1 MSSWQQER
9 QQEHT
14 TKQRPALWNLASGC
28 RVAQSF
34 SMSHHCNQ
42 LLIRERTTQ
51 SLSSA
56 PRCSCQPQLSRLRTV
71 LGRRRKMV
79 WSLSVFKKGLHTCI
93 HTHTHA
99 QTRARTHTHRQT
111 CTNKQRNNQTN
122 KQTIQTDGRT
132 DGQTGKTDGRT
143 DGRLEKQMHIQQASR
158 KTVAILYEP
167 SFLPLFNPRA
177 AEDSSKSIP
186 QWRIDFSKHG

>member
-93 HTHTHA
+93 HTHTH
-99 QTRARTHTHRQT
+99 TRKHEHAHTHTHT
-111 CTNKQRNNQTN
+111 DKHAPTNRETTKQTN
-122 KQTIQTDGRT
+122 KPYRQTDGRT
-132 DGQTGKTDGRT
+132 GRQAKPTDGQTDGWKNRCISS
-143 DGRLEKQMHIQQASR
+143 RHHEK
-158 KTVAILYEP
+158 P
-167 SFLPLFNPRA
+167 
-177 AEDSSKSIP
+177 
-186 QWRIDFSKHG
+186 

>member
-93 HTHTHA
+93 HTHTRKHEHA
-99 QTRARTHTHRQT
+99 HTHTDKHAP
-111 CTNKQRNNQTN
+111 TNRETTKQTN
-122 KQTIQTDGRT
+122 HTDR
-132 DGQTGKTDGRT
+132 RT
-143 DGRLEKQMHIQQASR
+143 DGRADRQNRQTDGWKNRCISSRHHEK
-158 KTVAILYEP
+158 P
-167 SFLPLFNPRA
+167 
-177 AEDSSKSIP
+177 
-186 QWRIDFSKHG
+186 